1 MSVSVVICA
10 FNPKRDLINRTLDA
24 VAIASRDLAMRCE
37 CVIVDNNSNP
47 PLRDMPALT
56 KFVRDEPG
64 MRVVHESRQG
74 LAFARLR
81 GVSETTGEVIVFF
94 DDDNEPAANYL
105 REVVDFFS
113 KHPGVAVVGPGNVDV
128 EFLGAV
134 PTWIATSCRHCFQE
148 RHSDFEEY
156 ACVRAPWH
164 PVFPAGTGQSVR
176 REVMERYAAR
186 VAEGSCTA
194 TDRKGDSLTSGGD
207 GQIVHTA
214 VLMGY
219 AAGICPSMRL
229 RHLIPESRCTVEY
242 LSRLSYGVTASL
254 LPAAVESFPEIG
266 DQAQYA
272 PPTWLR
278 YQRQKWA
285 AACRERI
292 QEAAP
297 LRQIHAAARVGD
309 AIGRYL
315 AAGRTVPSWL
325 DREKRRLGLG

>member
-1 MSVSVVICA
+1 
-10 FNPKRDLINRTLDA
+10 
-24 VAIASRDLAMRCE
+24 
-37 CVIVDNNSNP
+37 
-47 PLRDMPALT
+47 
-56 KFVRDEPG
+56 
-64 MRVVHESRQG
+64 
-74 LAFARLR
+74 LR

-113 KHPGVAVVGPGNVDV
+113 KHPEVAVVGPGNVDV
-128 EFLGAV
+128 EFLGVV
-134 PTWIATSCRHCFQE
+134 PSWIAASCRHCFQE
-148 RHSDFEEY
+148 RHGDFAEY